1 MPTTMK
7 TLTHTHARA
16 TRGAAVGVCVWKQLS
31 VCGFITPRRRGV
43 GTQAAP
49 HTTPT
54 TLVFFAVF
62 SAARSLGPVAL
73 DPSKRED
80 KCCTLCQCKTLPAM
94 LGSKYG

>member
-43 GTQAAP
+43 GTTSCTP
-49 HTTPT
+49 HHTHD
-54 TLVFFAVF
+54 LVFFAVF

>member
-16 TRGAAVGVCVWKQLS
+16 AWSCGRCVCLETALC

-43 GTQAAP
+43 GTTSCTP
-49 HTTPT
+49 HHTHD
-54 TLVFFAVF
+54 LVFFAVF